1 MFSMGNRE
9 VLNKAANKLLGEKV
23 CRFSTSIVAVFCLI
37 FGVHLI
43 CYFEL

>member
-9 VLNKAANKLLGEKV
+9 VLNKAVKLLGEKV